1 MSSNTI
7 AIVTLVLGIIAAVF
21 AVIAGI
27 PQIPALWKM
36 IVKPNISVEIVPIA
50 DNKITVGVKNGIWV
64 SVQNFILTLEFSG
77 ADKIIPQPR
86 FTPANANGQGF
97 IVPPIFSAVSE
108 YTLQASVSDTLST
121 DGELTLGDIQVQWN
135 DSEPKKIT
143 SSIWINH
150 KKIRSETF
158 TFN

>member
-7 AIVTLVLGIIAAVF
+7 AIATLVMGIIAAVF

-36 IVKPNISVEIVPIA
+36 IVKPNISVEIAQIA

-77 ADKIIPQPR
+77 VDKVIPEPR

-97 IVPPIFSAVSE
+97 IVPPIFSAASKN
-108 YTLQASVSDTLST
+108 TLQASVSDTLST
-121 DGELTLGDIQVQWN
+121 NGELTLGDIQIQWTN
-135 DSEPKKIT
+135 SEPKKIT
-143 SSIWINH
+143 SAIWINH
-150 KKIRSETF
+150 KKISSQTF